1 MTGYEVPLAQ
11 TSIKGMN
18 ASIAP
23 YMKLSDALGEYVG
36 QLVWLGLDGMD
47 RNVPG
52 RLIEV
57 CYDFITLQQKDGRLI
72 RARKAAVSAILP
84 MRQEG

>member
-1 MTGYEVPLAQ
+1 MDGF
-11 TSIKGMN
+11 SIQEYTQMQDIHG
-18 ASIAP
+18 IAP
-23 YMKLSDALGEYVG
+23 YIKLSDALGEYVG